1 MTAEPPNRLSARNRL
16 TAKKMEKQKDC
27 PDNNHEPYPPLG
39 PWIRFSSLARR
50 HRPRRY
56 VRLHSLFGPSEA
68 EAPFLPH
75 DLDGLDLLPFRQRFN
90 CRCGKFRGFSSHVA
104 TTPSDCS

>member
-27 PDNNHEPYPPLG
+27 PDNNHEPYPPSLL
-39 PWIRFSSLARR
+39 IRFSSLACR

-56 VRLHSLFGPSEA
+56 VHFHGIFGLSEA

-75 DLDGLDLLPFRQRFN
+75 DLYGLDLLPFGQRLN
-90 CRCGKFRGFSSHVA
+90 RRCGKFPGFSS
-104 TTPSDCS
+104 